1 MTDVNEPPL
10 APGIPAITQN
20 SETSLTM
27 TWTAP
32 SSTGR
37 PAVTD
42 YDYQYKKTTENTW
55 TEVTNTPITGTS
67 VEITGLETTTYY
79 HVQVR
84 ATNDEG
90 TGDWSDSGIGVTRT
104 LPNTPPEFPGSTTER
119 HVTETAEERQNVGNP
134 VDARDTDNDRP
145 DLHSRR
151 HGCQFLHDRR
161 VNPGN

>member
-1 MTDVNEPPL
+1 
-10 APGIPAITQN
+10 
-20 SETSLTM
+20 M

-55 TEVTNTPITGTS
+55 TEVTNTAITGTS

-90 TGDWSDSGIGVTRT
+90 TGDWSDSGIGVTRIRCPI
-104 LPNTPPEFPGSTTER
+104 LRPSFPAPRRSGKWRKPRRS
-119 HVTETAEERQNVGNP
+119 
-134 VDARDTDNDRP
+134 ARA
-145 DLHSRR
+145 
-151 HGCQFLHDRR
+151 
-161 VNPGN
+161 